1 MIRSQFE
8 YDNVRAAFIFMVKL
22 DPMIGSHIW
31 ITMNEY
37 SQLMEEWD
45 KINKPIEVEFK
56 IKENNE
62 KGKKG

>member
-8 YDNVRAAFIFMVKL
+8 YDSIRAAFIFFVKL

-31 ITMNEY
+31 ATMNEY

-45 KINKPIEVEFK
+45 KVNKPIEVEFK
-56 IKENNE
+56 IKE
-62 KGKKG
+62 KK